1 MDTCRESKGRSP
13 FHTIVSDCIDLFKH
27 FRHVL
32 VQFVHRSANEV
43 AHVLARATHFMSDTQ
58 EWIDT
63 APDFMLDALS
73 FDSI

>member
-32 VQFVHRSANEV
+32 VQFVHKFTDEV
-43 AHVLARATHFMSDTQ
+43 AHVLARAIHFMSNTH
-58 EWIDT
+58 EWIGT
-63 APDFMLDALS
+63 DFMLDALN
-73 FDSI
+73 FNSI